1 MSLPVVSVAG
11 NGLLSKGKR
20 FQIKGVVYGQRSSR
34 STPIDVLAGSRASQC
49 AIDGPMI
56 KALGANTISVG
67 YIDATQSHDKC
78 MQVFEDN
85 GIYVLANMASQRDW
99 SLMNMTG
106 MDVSSNIA
114 NSTWQMNVF
123 KQYAAVLDSM
133 AGYNNLLG
141 LLVGDE
147 IISGYTSVDLAPYLK
162 AAARDMKAYTAAR
175 QYRPISIGYAT
186 SAEYTYMQALG
197 EYLVCGG
204 NSDNAVDFYSVNDYQ
219 WCGNSSIK
227 EYGYDTLT
235 SKVEGLSVPTFFSE
249 DGCDEVSPRLF
260 GDQPAIFG
268 SNMSSIWSGAI
279 IDEWRQAT
287 GNYGLVSYTTS
298 GVSTPTTLA
307 DYNALKSQWSSISTN
322 TEPPSTLSTPSCP
335 ASINSYWPIDPS
347 AALPTIA
354 GLDFA
359 TIKAAGATD
368 TTDSTRTSIST
379 STSTSSSHSTES
391 SLSSGAKAGIGI
403 GVALGVVL
411 SISFLFLLFWHR
423 RKIRQGSKL
432 PLMTQ
437 TPELAAGSLNR
448 IAPPAE
454 LAHTTPLGELAQTNS
469 LNELPG
475 SSPRPQELDTGVV
488 HKADKPKPIIK

>member
-197 EYLVCGG
+197 EYLMVATKYLRGSLG
-204 NSDNAVDFYSVNDYQ
+204 
-219 WCGNSSIK
+219 
-227 EYGYDTLT
+227 T
-235 SKVEGLSVPTFFSE
+235 
-249 DGCDEVSPRLF
+249 SPRF
-260 GDQPAIFG
+260 IG

-423 RKIRQGSKL
+423 RKTRQGSKL

-454 LAHTTPLGELAQTNS
+454 LAHTTPLAELAQTNS

-475 SSPRPQELDTGVV
+475 SSPRAQELDTGVV